1 MKRNTYL
8 EMLAKQKALL
18 IQKGYD
24 FSTFQSKSI
33 LERYKILHSLQ
44 EEYLGNDKPINHIRP
59 IISVCIP
66 TYQQH
71 DYIRECIEGAL
82 MQQTSFPFEIVIGDD
97 GSVDGTT
104 EICMEYAEKYP
115 DKIRFY
121 NRTRELCRVFDE
133 KGHIEKEQA
142 GNWWWTLQD
151 GRGTYIAICEGDDY
165 WIDPLKLQKQVD
177 FLEKHS
183 EYVLSHT
190 SIKYYYQS
198 QHFFISSKDIE
209 INSKI
214 QEKGYILREDIL
226 SSYRIQTAS
235 VVYRR
240 NLLEK
245 IQESDP
251 FLYKSG
257 YFLMGDTP
265 LWYGLLQKGK
275 IHFLQEVTTVYRK
288 NNGSV
293 TGHKNLKKYYRFIL
307 SMAELRLYLALRDN
321 LSKSF
326 ILIAQ
331 KRYQNSAVDYLAFDS
346 SFNLLY
352 PLELEKVKSAKKK
365 LYKMSLLK
373 YYLSLYISIRSFL
386 GYLRRYLIKSI

>member
-1 MKRNTYL
+1 MKK
-8 EMLAKQKALL
+8 EMEK
-18 IQKGYD
+18 
-24 FSTFQSKSI
+24 
-33 LERYKILHSLQ
+33 
-44 EEYLGNDKPINHIRP
+44 IRP
-59 IISVCIP
+59 VLVTVKCLV
-66 TYQQH
+66 YNH
-71 DYIRECIEGAL
+71 EAYIRQCLEGFV
-82 MQQTSFPFEIVIGDD
+82 MQKTNFRFEVIVHDDASTD
-97 GSVDGTT
+97 GSAGI
-104 EICMEYAEKYP
+104 ICEYAEKYP
-115 DKIRFY
+115 DIIKPILETENQY
-121 NRTRELCRVFDE
+121 S
-133 KGHIEKEQA
+133 KH
-142 GNWWWTLQD
+142 D
-151 GRGTYIAICEGDDY
+151 GSIARILNEHTHGKYIAICEGDDY
-165 WIDPLKLQKQVD
+165 WIDSLKLQKQVD

-331 KRYQNSAVDYLAFDS
+331 KRYQNSAVDYLAFDP